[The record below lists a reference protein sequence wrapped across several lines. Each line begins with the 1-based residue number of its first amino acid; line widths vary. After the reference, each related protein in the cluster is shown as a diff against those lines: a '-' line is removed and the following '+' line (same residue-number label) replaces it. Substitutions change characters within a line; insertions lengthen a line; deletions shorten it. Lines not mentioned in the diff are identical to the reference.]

1 MKEIKYLSNKIDS
14 VEKTNKEI
22 CKLLKVTMP
31 TLLSALKIVR
41 IELKGSGNRMSKS
54 IIIIK

>member
-1 MKEIKYLSNKIDS
+1 MTNQATNSKSFIIHI
-14 VEKTNKEI
+14 EKTNKEI

-54 IIIIK
+54 IIII